1 MKRRTSVVIFA
12 LLSTIILVL
21 TYKITNELKTT
32 KIDIL
37 PNILI
42 ASNNQSS
49 NEINQTE
56 YFEVTRIID
65 GDTIEIN
72 SRSETIKIRLIGVN
86 TPETVD
92 PRRKVECFGKE
103 ASAYTKEILQN
114 RKISIKYDKTQSKTD
129 KYGRLLAYVFRDD
142 GLFVNKEIITNGY
155 GYEYTYIVPYEYQND
170 FKEAEVYAKQ
180 NQLGL
185 WGDRCNQK

>member
-1 MKRRTSVVIFA
+1 MQRRTSIVIFV
-12 LLSTIILVL
+12 LLSTIALGL

-155 GYEYTYIVPYEYQND
+155 GYEYTYIIPYEYQND